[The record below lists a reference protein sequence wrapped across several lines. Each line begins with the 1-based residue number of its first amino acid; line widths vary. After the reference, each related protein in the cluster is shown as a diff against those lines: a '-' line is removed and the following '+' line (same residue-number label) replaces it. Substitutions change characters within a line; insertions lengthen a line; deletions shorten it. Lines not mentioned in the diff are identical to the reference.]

1 LNDIQIYTVGVIKSP
16 FTPESGNKQKIVAD
30 VILKKKYAPA
40 LKGIEDYS
48 HIIILFWM
56 QRISS
61 SNRKILKIN
70 PRGRKDMP
78 LVGVF
83 ATRSKARPNPIGL
96 AVVELV
102 EKEYNVLKVRGL
114 DAFDGTP
121 VLDIKPYDFYD
132 IKQDIHVPKWWLKMS
147 ENKIE
152 KD

>member
-1 LNDIQIYTVGVIKSP
+1 MHPVGVVKSP
-16 FTPESGNKQKIVAD
+16 FTPESGDKQKIVAD
-30 VILKKKYAPA
+30 IILDEKYVPA

-56 QRISS
+56 DRILAF
-61 SNRKILKIN
+61 NREILKVH
-70 PRGRKDMP
+70 PRGREDMP

-102 EKEYNVLKVRGL
+102 EKEHNVLKVRGL

-121 VLDIKPYDFYD
+121 VLDVKPYDFYD
-132 IKQDIHVPKWWLKMS
+132 VKQDIQVPEWWLKLS
-147 ENKIE
+147 GHKIKE
-152 KD
+152 G